1 MTVMTHKRKSI
12 KHLHQMNDLAFID
25 LLRKHKTHLFP
36 DSIQLKIDG
45 FPIKIGKDIDGNIF
59 LESSKSGPIY
69 EVGSFYSYVS
79 LNTKEQ
85 TKEIIDRA
93 KVYDDL
99 LLYAQASNILRNVPN
114 NRKVF
119 IEVLYND
126 IGIHQDNNITFVHTT
141 YDKTKLGKIA
151 TLFPHKIV
159 ESDSGLISMNEQKE
173 LSDIIGLSTCD
184 IKIMSPYLPF
194 GPITFDATLD
204 LPNDYESILISRKKD
219 YKEKKMNLKNIILNF
234 KHNLEY
240 TILNS
245 NCIKNKNLI
254 GESLEGLVLTFD
266 EIPYKVTTQ
275 KFKELIQNT

>member
-1 MTVMTHKRKSI
+1 
-12 KHLHQMNDLAFID
+12 
-25 LLRKHKTHLFP
+25 
-36 DSIQLKIDG
+36 
-45 FPIKIGKDIDGNIF
+45 
-59 LESSKSGPIY
+59 
-69 EVGSFYSYVS
+69 
-79 LNTKEQ
+79 
-85 TKEIIDRA
+85 
-93 KVYDDL
+93 
-99 LLYAQASNILRNVPN
+99 
-114 NRKVF
+114 
-119 IEVLYND
+119 
-126 IGIHQDNNITFVHTT
+126 
-141 YDKTKLGKIA
+141 
-151 TLFPHKIV
+151 
-159 ESDSGLISMNEQKE
+159 MNEQKE